1 MKHIKLFEGYKEDID
16 TENRRHEKE
25 LIDIQNR
32 HIGSVISTLIDD
44 YDFTKTQ
51 KDSNDLTYD
60 IDYYN
65 ADEDLVENRIEFT
78 QSLFDE
84 LIRVNKKLKIEGLQ
98 LYLYYYDYTK
108 QLNVWNHDSIKNIS
122 EDFTL
127 RVVCKSSGSQTHSNT
142 YQFDQLILNNMF
154 DNMIGDDVFIIF
166 TIK

>member
-1 MKHIKLFEGYKEDID
+1 MKHLKLFEGFKEDID
-16 TENRRHEKE
+16 AENMRHEKE
-25 LIDIQNR
+25 LIDIHNR

-51 KDSNDLTYD
+51 KDSNELTYD

-65 ADEDLVENRIEFT
+65 DDDDLIENRIEFT

-108 QLNVWNHDSIKNIS
+108 QLNAWDHDNIKNIS
-122 EDFTL
+122 EDFIL
-127 RVVCKSSGSQTHSNT
+127 RIECKSSTSNTTT
-142 YQFDQLILNNMF
+142 YQFDQLIQNNIF
-154 DNMIGDDVFIIF
+154 DNMIGDDVFIII
-166 TIK
+166 TII